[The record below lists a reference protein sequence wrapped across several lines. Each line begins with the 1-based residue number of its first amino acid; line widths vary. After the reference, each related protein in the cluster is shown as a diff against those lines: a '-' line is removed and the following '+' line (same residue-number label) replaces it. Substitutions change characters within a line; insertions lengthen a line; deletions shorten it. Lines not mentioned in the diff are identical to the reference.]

1 MDLQLTR
8 RGDYA
13 LRAALCL
20 AKASPSGAY
29 RKLREIAAETAIPER
44 YTHEIV
50 SLLVRAG
57 LVEAMAGKLGGY
69 RLAREPASISLLEVI
84 EAGEGSL
91 RQDRCALSGGPC
103 RQQTMCGVHQMLE
116 EAARALIMSLRRRNL
131 SQIADSDATS
141 PRHVSQASR

>member
-20 AKASPSGAY
+20 AKASPDGSY

-57 LVEAMAGKLGGY
+57 LAEAMAGKLGGY
-69 RLAREPASISLLEVI
+69 RLVREPSTISLLEVI

-91 RQDRCALSGGPC
+91 RVDRCALTGGPC
-103 RQQTMCGVHQMLE
+103 RQQTMCAVHQMLE
-116 EAARALIMSLRRRNL
+116 EAARSLTSSL
-131 SQIADSDATS
+131 SQK
-141 PRHVSQASR
+141 HLSQVVDLDFTLARRASRATK